1 MILLKYF
8 LNIYMVFIFLRQIL
22 YGVEIISS
30 QMF

>member
-22 YGVEIISS
+22 YGVEIIRS